1 MQQQVEVRF
10 RISPKTYSF
19 INFDSPLKKGDSVI
33 VETSLGQSFG
43 IVESVSEEIVSEKT
57 LKKVIRKATD
67 EDIKKNEENRSKEAF
82 AVQKTKELV
91 DLYKLDMNV
100 VNAEYSFDGT
110 KLLIDFVSEDR
121 VDFRDLVKDLASVLH
136 SRIELH
142 QIGPRDQAKMVGG
155 IGVCGRVCCC
165 ASHLK
170 DFGKVSIKMAKVQNL
185 SLNPTK
191 ISGSCGRLMC
201 CLAYENPY
209 YSEVYAKMPKINAE
223 VKTPD
228 GIGCVVYQDM
238 LSQTLSVK
246 LTLKD
251 GATQIKDYPLD
262 SISKVEKKEE
272 KLPSKEENSS
282 KKSKKQ

>member
-1 MQQQVEVRF
+1 ME
-10 RISPKTYSF
+10 S
-19 INFDSPLKKGDSVI
+19 
-33 VETSLGQSFG
+33 TSDK
-43 IVESVSEEIVSEKT
+43 VVSEKT
-57 LKKVIRKATD
+57 LKKVIRKAST
-67 EDIKKNEENRSKEAF
+67 EDIKQNEENREKEAI
-82 AVQKTKELV
+82 AIQKTKELV
-91 DLYKLDMNV
+91 SLYKLDMNV
-100 VNAEYSFDGT
+100 VNAEYSFDGS

-121 VDFRDLVKDLASVLH
+121 VDFRDLVKELASVLH
-136 SRIELH
+136 TRIELH

-209 YSEVYAKMPKINAE
+209 YSEVYAKMPKINSE

-228 GIGCVVYQDM
+228 GIGSVVYQDM
-238 LSQTLSVK
+238 LTQTISVK
-246 LTLKD
+246 LNLKD
-251 GATQIKDYPLD
+251 GSTQIKDY
-262 SISKVEKKEE
+262 SIDDVSKVEKKEE
-272 KLPSKEENSS
+272 KPSQKE
-282 KKSKKQ
+282 KKQ